1 MVIPS
6 MVWTAITVVLT
17 TVFIGIA
24 VIIGVRQYLNWK
36 RYDTLVYII
45 EHASGDTLMISSDQG
60 GVYVEKKTNN
70 KRFFLKKNDVGLNP
84 DNIPYII
91 NSKGQKAVFVL
102 KTGLKNF
109 HYLDMKFLKDLKFKV
124 EVGEEDVNWA
134 LNAYEKHKKVFGET
148 LLQKL
153 LPYIGIALM
162 GLFILAMIVVVLQ
175 KMNVLV
181 EVAEA
186 FKEVAKINAQAG
198 SGTAIIS

>member
-1 MVIPS
+1 MEIPS
-6 MVWTAITVVLT
+6 TLITAGIVSLT
-17 TVFIGIA
+17 TI
-24 VIIGVRQYLNWK
+24 IIGTIVVFAVRQYMLWK
-36 RYDTLVYII
+36 RYDTIVYTI
-45 EHASGDTLMISSDQG
+45 EHASGDTLMISRDEG

-70 KRFFLKKNDVGLNP
+70 KRFFLKQNDVGLDP
-84 DNIPYII
+84 DKIPYII
-91 NSKGQKAVFVL
+91 NTKGQKAVFVL

-109 HYLDMKFLKDLKFKV
+109 RFLDMKFLKDQKFTI

-134 LNAYEKHKKVFGET
+134 LNAYERHKKVFGTT
-148 LLQKL
+148 LLEKL

-198 SGTAIIS
+198 SGMAILP